1 MGKLIVFEGNEC
13 SGKTTVI
20 HMVKEKLLAAGYS
33 VFCTR
38 EPGGT
43 QAGED
48 IRSIILD
55 REYPQAINGRTE
67 ALLYAASRSE
77 MLEKVL
83 IPNLDRYDFVLMD
96 RYYYSSLVYQGVV
109 RGLGQFAY
117 DVNRLFIEQY
127 PPDLAIFL
135 DITSETRIQ
144 RLSRRTDEQNRLDRE
159 PLEFL
164 ARVDDAYHDLVD
176 RMPEMVSVDANG
188 ELVGIVDTCFH
199 KILDLR
205 TKEE

>member
-20 HMVKEKLLAAGYS
+20 HLVKEKLLSAGYS
-33 VFCTR
+33 VMATR

-43 QAGED
+43 EAGED

-55 REYPQAINGRTE
+55 REYPQPINGRTE

-77 MLEKVL
+77 MVDKVL
-83 IPNLDRYDFVLMD
+83 VPLRDKYDFVILD
-96 RYYYSSLVYQGVV
+96 RYYYSSLVWQGFV
-109 RGLGQFAY
+109 RGLGKFAY
-117 DVNRLFIEQY
+117 EVNRLFIEQY

-135 DITSETRIQ
+135 DITAKTHIQ
-144 RLSRRTDEQNRLDRE
+144 RLSRRVNEQNRLDKE

-164 ARVDDAYHDLVD
+164 ARVDDAYHDLVK

-188 ELVGIVDTCFH
+188 DLDGIVDECYH
-199 KILDLR
+199 KILE
-205 TKEE
+205 TIKEG

>member
-20 HMVKEKLLAAGYS
+20 HLVKEKLLSAGYS
-33 VFCTR
+33 VMATR

-43 QAGED
+43 EAGED

-55 REYPQAINGRTE
+55 REYPQPINGRTE

-77 MLEKVL
+77 MVDKVL
-83 IPNLDRYDFVLMD
+83 VPLRDKYDFVILD
-96 RYYYSSLVYQGVV
+96 RYYYSSLVWQGFV
-109 RGLGQFAY
+109 RGLGKFAY
-117 DVNRLFIEQY
+117 EVNRLFIEQY

-135 DITSETRIQ
+135 DITAKTRIQ
-144 RLSRRTDEQNRLDRE
+144 RLSRRVNEQNRLDKE

-164 ARVDDAYHDLVD
+164 ARVDDAYHDLVK

-188 ELVGIVDTCFH
+188 DLDGIVDECYH
-199 KILDLR
+199 KILE
-205 TKEE
+205 TIKEG

>member
-20 HMVKEKLLAAGYS
+20 HLVKEKLLSAGYS
-33 VFCTR
+33 VMATR

-43 QAGED
+43 KAGED

-55 REYPQAINGRTE
+55 REYPQPINGRTE

-77 MLEKVL
+77 MVDKVL
-83 IPNLDRYDFVLMD
+83 IPLRDKYDFVILD
-96 RYYYSSLVYQGVV
+96 RYYYSSLVYQGAV

-117 DVNRLFIEQY
+117 EVNRLFIEQY

-135 DITSETRIQ
+135 DITAETRIQ
-144 RLSRRTDEQNRLDRE
+144 RLSRRVNEQNRLDKE

-164 ARVDDAYHDLVD
+164 AQVDDAYHELVK

-188 ELVGIVDTCFH
+188 DLDGVLDECYN
-199 KILDLR
+199 KILA
-205 TKEE
+205 TMKER

>member
-20 HMVKEKLLAAGYS
+20 HMVGERLLAADYTVLLS
-33 VFCTR
+33 R

-43 QAGED
+43 KAGED

-55 REYPQAINGRTE
+55 KEYPKPICGRTE

-77 MLEKVL
+77 MLDKVL
-83 IPNLDRYDFVLMD
+83 LPNLEHYDFVLLD
-96 RYYYSSLVYQGVV
+96 RYYYSSLVWQGVV
-109 RGLGQFAY
+109 RGLGQFVY
-117 DVNRLFIEQY
+117 EVNRLFIEQY
-127 PPDLAIFL
+127 PPDLAIYL

-144 RLSRRTDEQNRLDRE
+144 RLRRRVNEQNRLDRE
-159 PLEFL
+159 PLEL
-164 ARVDDAYHDLVD
+164 LSRIDDAYHDLVT

-188 ELVGIVDTCFH
+188 DLDGIVDTCLH
-199 KILDLR
+199 KILELE
-205 TKEE
+205 KEA